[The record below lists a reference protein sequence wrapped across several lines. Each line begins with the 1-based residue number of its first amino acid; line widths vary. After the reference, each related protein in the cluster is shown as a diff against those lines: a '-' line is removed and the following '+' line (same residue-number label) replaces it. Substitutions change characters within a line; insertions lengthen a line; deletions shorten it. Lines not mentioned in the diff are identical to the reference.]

1 MTERPTRDGAWGA
14 AARDWAEAQEGTLRP
29 LFEAV
34 LDANN
39 IGPGQ
44 AVLDV
49 ACGTGLY
56 LTLAAARGATV
67 AGIDA
72 SAGQLAVA
80 RERLPDADLREG
92 EMDELP
98 FADDQFDLVTICN
111 ALQYANDT
119 VTALTAM
126 RRVARPGGTLGILMQ
141 ARPSEDT
148 AGAGVFF
155 TALAPFRPPSSGN
168 PASRAIMGQEGALET
183 AITTAGLTIV
193 ATGEVDTP
201 WVYPD
206 LETALRGALS
216 FAPGVRA
223 QRIYGAE
230 PVRAAIA
237 EAFAPYHAPDG
248 SYTLPSRGRYT
259 LLREA

>member
-1 MTERPTRDGAWGA
+1 MTERPTHDGAWDA

-34 LDANN
+34 QDANQ
-39 IGPGQ
+39 IGPGNS
-44 AVLDV
+44 VLDV
-49 ACGTGLY
+49 ACGSGLS

-72 SAGQLAVA
+72 SAAQLEVA
-80 RERLPDADLREG
+80 RERLPAADLREG
-92 EMDELP
+92 EMDTLP
-98 FADDQFDLVTICN
+98 FADAQFDLVTICN
-111 ALQYANDT
+111 ALQYAEDT
-119 VTALTAM
+119 VTALKEM
-126 RRVARPGGTLGILMQ
+126 RRVARPGGTIGILMQ
-141 ARPSEDT
+141 ARPSGDT
-148 AGAGVFF
+148 PGAGVFF
-155 TALAPFRPPSSGN
+155 AALAPFRPPSTGN
-168 PASRAIMGQEGALET
+168 PASRAIMGDEAALAAALT
-183 AITTAGLTIV
+183 AAGLSIV

-237 EAFAPYHAPDG
+237 EAFAPYHASDG
-248 SYTLPSRGRYT
+248 SYALPSRSRYT
-259 LLREA
+259 LVQEA